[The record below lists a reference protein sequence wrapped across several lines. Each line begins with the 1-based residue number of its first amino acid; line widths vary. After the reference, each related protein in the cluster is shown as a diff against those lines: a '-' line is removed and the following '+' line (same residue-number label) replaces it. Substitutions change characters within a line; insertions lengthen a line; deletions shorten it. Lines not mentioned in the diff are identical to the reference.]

1 MRLLIEVRLLFEG
14 GSYYSIYGTYI
25 HYENGYN
32 GAEHRIQN
40 IVDFNICVWKLLCY
54 MHVSIDKANPI
65 STKIYT
71 TWVNK
76 QARTPFSNYHS
87 LYNS

>member
-1 MRLLIEVRLLFEG
+1 MP
-14 GSYYSIYGTYI
+14 
-25 HYENGYN
+25 
-32 GAEHRIQN
+32 
-40 IVDFNICVWKLLCY
+40 
-54 MHVSIDKANPI
+54 HVSIDKANPI

-87 LYNS
+87 LYNSQRSDKALENMSIFSLSKFIFHNINKDKENTINQ